1 MNNLSLTLR
10 PETEQDVAFLKRLFR
25 STREDLLQLGLP
37 EPMLENLMLMQFNA
51 QQSSYHSQFPN
62 AEFSIVEKNGEPIA
76 CLVIHRDD
84 AAISIVNIALLAEER
99 GKGYGS
105 SLITTLQDEAATAN
119 KPVTLSV
126 SCMNLRAQQLYQS
139 LGFRV
144 IDDTGANLEMIWHQD
159 V

>member
-1 MNNLSLTLR
+1 MNNFSLTLR

-62 AEFSIVEKNGEPIA
+62 AEFAIVEKNGKPIA
-76 CLVIHRDD
+76 NLVIYRDHD
-84 AAISIVNIALLAEER
+84 AIRIVNIAVLAEQR
-99 GKGYGS
+99 GNGYGS
-105 SLITTLQDEAATAN
+105 SLIATLQDEAGAVN
-119 KPVTLSV
+119 KPLTLSV

-144 IDDTGANLEMIWHQD
+144 ISDDEANLEMIWQ
-159 V
+159 